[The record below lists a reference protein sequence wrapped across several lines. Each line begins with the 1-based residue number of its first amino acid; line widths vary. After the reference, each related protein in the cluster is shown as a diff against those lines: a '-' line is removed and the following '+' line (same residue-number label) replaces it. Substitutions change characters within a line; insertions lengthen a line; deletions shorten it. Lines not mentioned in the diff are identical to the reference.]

1 MFIPLH
7 DSNNL
12 KHIRLQWVTLT
23 LIGLNVLIWAVTEMA
38 GLQSDFVTAAV
49 LGLGFIP
56 SVVNDI
62 AELPPALVLVPEN
75 ATYVTYSFLHG
86 GLFHLGSNMLFL
98 WVFGDNVED
107 AMGHIR
113 FLIFY
118 LACAAAGA
126 FAHALL
132 LPASESPLIGAS
144 GAVAGVVAAY
154 LMLHPKVRVW
164 VLVLGRIPLPLPA
177 FIPLLFWVL
186 FQFFMVLTDVG
197 GEVSWAAHVGGIVAG
212 AILVLVF
219 RRSGVP
225 LFDKR
230 LESPRAVIHKD
241 DMPASPPAPPK
252 PAATAA
258 PKKWGR

>member
-7 DSNNL
+7 DSNDL
-12 KHIRLQWVTLT
+12 KYIRLQWVTWS
-23 LIGLNVLIWAVTEMA
+23 LIAINVLVWVITGLA
-38 GLQSDFVTAAV
+38 GGDSEFSNAAV

-62 AELPPALVLVPEN
+62 AELPASMVLVPED

-86 GLFHLGSNMLFL
+86 NLLHLGSNMIFL

-107 AMGHIR
+107 AMGHVR
-113 FLIFY
+113 FLVFY
-118 LACAAAGA
+118 LLCAAAGA
-126 FAHALL
+126 FAHGLL
-132 LPASESPLIGAS
+132 LPDSQNPLIGAS
-144 GAVAGVVAAY
+144 GAVAGVIAAY

-177 FIPLLFWVL
+177 YIPLLFWVV
-186 FQFFMVLTDVG
+186 FQFFMLVTDLG

-212 AILVLVF
+212 AVLVLVF

-225 LFDKR
+225 LFDR
-230 LESPRAVIHKD
+230 NIESPKAVVHKTPHPVAEKSD
-241 DMPASPPAPPK
+241 ARTPP
-252 PAATAA
+252 TR
-258 PKKWGR
+258 WGR